1 MTEYEL
7 FAVDLAR
14 EAARVSL
21 PYFRGAYEE
30 TDKGG
35 PGAFDPVTQADR
47 EAEAAIRRLIAARYP
62 DHGVRSTA
70 PAPSSPACRCGPIW
84 SP

>member
-7 FAVDLAR
+7 FAVELAR

-30 TDKGG
+30 IPIMASSARNMAKTG
-35 PGAFDPVTQADR
+35 PTPTTSGSSIP
-47 EAEAAIRRLIAARYP
+47 
-62 DHGVRSTA
+62 STA
-70 PAPSSPACRCGPIW
+70 PAPSSPACRCGPI
-84 SP
+84 